1 MKRKSK
7 AFIAAFLSL
16 CLIATTVLVSTGNA
30 FASDANDSNGLVSVS
45 YAQGYEGD
53 TVKVTAS
60 YTNNQGTAGFEFRLY
75 YDTDVLEL
83 VKTTLSEDV
92 FVEDVVVLGDKNADA
107 KITNFISYAVALTKD
122 NTKNGELY
130 TAEFKIKE
138 GAAIGTSV
146 LKITDL
152 APSNL
157 AGEYLS
163 VNSVYG
169 SVRVLCKH
177 ADTEE
182 VVKEAVTC
190 TKDGVTEVICKKCGD
205 LIDTK
210 TVKSTG
216 HKFGEYEVVTE
227 ATCSKDGLKRR
238 TCSVCNEVEEVKIPA
253 TGNHTAVTKV
263 TKKAT
268 CTTAGEKVTKCS
280 VCDKVLSTEEIPATG
295 HKFGEYEVVT
305 EATCSKDGLKR
316 RTCSVCN
323 EVEEVKI
330 PATGKHTAVTE
341 ITKKA
346 TCTTAG
352 EKVTKCSV
360 CDKVLS
366 TEEIPATGH
375 KFGEYEVVTE
385 ATCSKDGLKRRTCS
399 VCNEVEEVKIPA
411 TGKHTAVTEI
421 TKKATCTTAGEKV
434 TKCSVCDKVLSTEEI
449 PATGHK
455 YSDYV
460 IKKDATETEDGIL
473 ERTCTVCG
481 ETEKVTIPKLE
492 SLKTEVKDEKAENP
506 LASQYT
512 KGEDITFTAIGIGMD
527 NVNPQAGDMRYVP
540 AKWSINPSGEWTSAP
555 YTATFAV
562 ANAGDY
568 ELKVVYNREVYKD
581 GKWVADG
588 VTITSKTAITI
599 AEKAETPDNGNNGNT
614 NNDSTTPSGDASTDN
629 NASVSTG
636 DTSIYVMIM
645 AVIMIMV
652 SAAVIVEKSRKAVK

>member
-7 AFIAAFLSL
+7 AIIAAFLSL
-16 CLIATTVLVSTGNA
+16 CLIATTVIVSTGNA
-30 FASDANDSNGLVSVS
+30 FAGDANVGELAVTS
-45 YAQGYEGD
+45 AQGYEGD
-53 TVKVTAS
+53 TVKVTVS
-60 YTNNQGTAGFEFRLY
+60 YNNNQGTAGFEFRMY
-75 YDTDVLEL
+75 YDPDVLEL

-92 FVEDVVVLGDKNADA
+92 FIEDVVILGDKNADE
-107 KITNFISYAVALTKD
+107 KMTNFVSYAVAMAKE
-122 NTKNGELY
+122 NKKSGELY
-130 TAEFKIKE
+130 TVEFKIKD
-138 GAAIGTSV
+138 GAAIGNTE

-152 APSNL
+152 VPSNFDGDL
-157 AGEYLS
+157 IT
-163 VNSVYG
+163 VNSKNSYVK
-169 SVRVLCKH
+169 VLCKH

-182 VVKEAVTC
+182 VIKEAVTC
-190 TKDGVTEVICKKCGD
+190 TKDGVTEVRCKKCGE
-205 LIDTK
+205 LVDTK

-216 HKFGEYEVVTE
+216 HKFGEY
-227 ATCSKDGLKRR
+227 K
-238 TCSVCNEVEEVKIPA
+238 
-253 TGNHTAVTKV
+253 
-263 TKKAT
+263 
-268 CTTAGEKVTKCS
+268 
-280 VCDKVLSTEEIPATG
+280 
-295 HKFGEYEVVT
+295 VVT

-352 EKVTKCSV
+352 
-360 CDKVLS
+360 
-366 TEEIPATGH
+366 
-375 KFGEYEVVTE
+375 
-385 ATCSKDGLKRRTCS
+385 
-399 VCNEVEEVKIPA
+399 
-411 TGKHTAVTEI
+411 
-421 TKKATCTTAGEKV
+421 
-434 TKCSVCDKVLSTEEI
+434 
-449 PATGHK
+449 
-455 YSDYV
+455 
-460 IKKDATETEDGIL
+460 
-473 ERTCTVCG
+473 
-481 ETEKVTIPKLE
+481 EKVTIPKLE

-540 AKWSINPSGEWTSAP
+540 VKWSINPSGEWTSAP

-636 DTSIYVMIM
+636 DTSIYVMVM
-645 AVIMIMV
+645 AVIMMMA
-652 SAAVIVEKSRKAVK
+652 SAAVIVEKSRKAAK

>member
-30 FASDANDSNGLVSVS
+30 FAGDANVGELAVTS
-45 YAQGYEGD
+45 AQGYEGD
-53 TVKVTAS
+53 TVKVTVS
-60 YTNNQGTAGFEFRLY
+60 YNNNQGTAGFEFRMY
-75 YDTDVLEL
+75 YDPDVLEL

-92 FVEDVVVLGDKNADA
+92 FIEDVVILGDKNANE
-107 KITNFISYAVALTKD
+107 KITNFVSYAVAMAKE
-122 NTKNGELY
+122 NKKSGELY
-130 TAEFKIKE
+130 TVEFKIKD
-138 GAAIGTSV
+138 GAAIGNTE

-152 APSNL
+152 VPSNFNGDL
-157 AGEYLS
+157 IT
-163 VNSVYG
+163 VNSKNSYVK
-169 SVRVLCKH
+169 VLCKH

-190 TKDGVTEVICKKCGD
+190 TKDGVTEVRCKKCGE
-205 LIDTK
+205 LVDTK

-253 TGNHTAVTKV
+253 TGKHTAVTEI

-280 VCDKVLSTEEIPATG
+280 VCDKVLSIEEIPATG

-366 TEEIPATGH
+366 
-375 KFGEYEVVTE
+375 K
-385 ATCSKDGLKRRTCS
+385 
-399 VCNEVEEVKIPA
+399 
-411 TGKHTAVTEI
+411 
-421 TKKATCTTAGEKV
+421 
-434 TKCSVCDKVLSTEEI
+434 EEI

-455 YSDYV
+455 YSGYV

-512 KGEDITFTAIGIGMD
+512 KGEDIIFTAIGIGMD

-614 NNDSTTPSGDASTDN
+614 NNDSTTPSGDASIDN

-636 DTSIYVMIM
+636 DTSMYVMIM
-645 AVIMIMV
+645 AVIMMMA
-652 SAAVIVEKSRKAVK
+652 SAAVIVEKSRKAAK

>member
-253 TGNHTAVTKV
+253 TGNHTAVT
-263 TKKAT
+263 
-268 CTTAGEKVTKCS
+268 
-280 VCDKVLSTEEIPATG
+280 
-295 HKFGEYEVVT
+295 EV
-305 EATCSKDGLKR
+305 
-316 RTCSVCN
+316 
-323 EVEEVKI
+323 
-330 PATGKHTAVTE
+330 
-341 ITKKA
+341 TKKA

>member
-7 AFIAAFLSL
+7 AFIAAFLSV

-30 FASDANDSNGLVSVS
+30 FAGDANVGELAVTS
-45 YAQGYEGD
+45 AQGYEGD
-53 TVKVTAS
+53 TVKVTVS
-60 YTNNQGTAGFEFRLY
+60 YNNNQGTAGFEFRMY
-75 YDTDVLEL
+75 YDLDVLEL

-92 FVEDVVVLGDKNADA
+92 FIEDVVILGDKNANE
-107 KITNFISYAVALTKD
+107 KMTNFVSYAVAMAKD
-122 NTKNGELY
+122 NKKSGELY
-130 TAEFKIKE
+130 TVEFKIKD
-138 GAAIGTSV
+138 GAAIGNTE

-152 APSNL
+152 VPSNFNGDL
-157 AGEYLS
+157 IT
-163 VNSVYG
+163 VNSKNSYVK
-169 SVRVLCKH
+169 VLCKH

-190 TKDGVTEVICKKCGD
+190 TKDGVTEVKCKKCGE

-210 TVKSTG
+210 TVKS
-216 HKFGEYEVVTE
+216 
-227 ATCSKDGLKRR
+227 
-238 TCSVCNEVEEVKIPA
+238 
-253 TGNHTAVTKV
+253 
-263 TKKAT
+263 
-268 CTTAGEKVTKCS
+268 
-280 VCDKVLSTEEIPATG
+280 TG

-636 DTSIYVMIM
+636 DTSIYVMIV
-645 AVIMIMV
+645 AVIMMMA

>member
-7 AFIAAFLSL
+7 AFIAAFLSV

-30 FASDANDSNGLVSVS
+30 FASDANVGELAVTS
-45 YAQGYEGD
+45 AQGYEGD
-53 TVKVTAS
+53 TVKVTVS
-60 YTNNQGTAGFEFRLY
+60 YNNNQGTAGFEFRMY
-75 YDTDVLEL
+75 YDPDVLEL

-92 FVEDVVVLGDKNADA
+92 FIEDVVILGDKNANE
-107 KITNFISYAVALTKD
+107 KMTNFVSYAVAMAKD
-122 NTKNGELY
+122 NKKSGELY
-130 TAEFKIKE
+130 TVEFKIKD
-138 GAAIGTSV
+138 GAAIGNTE

-152 APSNL
+152 VPSNFNGDL
-157 AGEYLS
+157 IT
-163 VNSVYG
+163 VNSKNSYVK
-169 SVRVLCKH
+169 VLCKH

-190 TKDGVTEVICKKCGD
+190 TKNGVTEVKCKKCGE

-210 TVKSTG
+210 TVKS
-216 HKFGEYEVVTE
+216 
-227 ATCSKDGLKRR
+227 
-238 TCSVCNEVEEVKIPA
+238 
-253 TGNHTAVTKV
+253 
-263 TKKAT
+263 
-268 CTTAGEKVTKCS
+268 
-280 VCDKVLSTEEIPATG
+280 TG

-375 KFGEYEVVTE
+375 KFGEYKVVTE

-645 AVIMIMV
+645 AVIMMMA
-652 SAAVIVEKSRKAVK
+652 SAAVIVEKSRKAAK

>member
-30 FASDANDSNGLVSVS
+30 FAGDANVGELAVTS
-45 YAQGYEGD
+45 AQGYEGD
-53 TVKVTAS
+53 TVKVTVS
-60 YTNNQGTAGFEFRLY
+60 YNNNQGTAGFEFRMY
-75 YDTDVLEL
+75 YDPDVLEL

-92 FVEDVVVLGDKNADA
+92 FIEDVVILGDKNANE
-107 KITNFISYAVALTKD
+107 KMTNFVSYAVAMAKD
-122 NTKNGELY
+122 NKKSGELY
-130 TAEFKIKE
+130 TVEFKIKDS
-138 GAAIGTSV
+138 AAIGNTE

-152 APSNL
+152 VPSNFNGDL
-157 AGEYLS
+157 IT
-163 VNSVYG
+163 VNSKNSYVK
-169 SVRVLCKH
+169 VLCKH

-190 TKDGVTEVICKKCGD
+190 TKDGVTEVKCKKCGE

-216 HKFGEYEVVTE
+216 HKFGEYKVVTE
-227 ATCSKDGLKRR
+227 ATCSKDGLK
-238 TCSVCNEVEEVKIPA
+238 K
-253 TGNHTAVTKV
+253 
-263 TKKAT
+263 
-268 CTTAGEKVTKCS
+268 
-280 VCDKVLSTEEIPATG
+280 
-295 HKFGEYEVVT
+295 
-305 EATCSKDGLKR
+305 

-352 EKVTKCSV
+352 EKITKCSV

>member
-7 AFIAAFLSL
+7 AIIAAFLSL
-16 CLIATTVLVSTGNA
+16 CLIATTVIVSTGNA
-30 FASDANDSNGLVSVS
+30 FAGDANVGELAVTS
-45 YAQGYEGD
+45 AQGYEGD
-53 TVKVTAS
+53 TVKVTVS
-60 YTNNQGTAGFEFRLY
+60 YNNNQGTAGFEFRMY
-75 YDTDVLEL
+75 YDPDVLEL

-92 FVEDVVVLGDKNADA
+92 FIEDVVILGDKNANE
-107 KITNFISYAVALTKD
+107 KMTNFVSYAVAMAKD
-122 NTKNGELY
+122 NKKSGELY
-130 TAEFKIKE
+130 TVEFKIKD
-138 GAAIGTSV
+138 GAAIGNTE

-152 APSNL
+152 VPSNFDGDL
-157 AGEYLS
+157 IT
-163 VNSVYG
+163 VNSKNSYVK
-169 SVRVLCKH
+169 VLCKH

-190 TKDGVTEVICKKCGD
+190 TKDGVTEVKCKKCGE

-210 TVKSTG
+210 TVKS
-216 HKFGEYEVVTE
+216 
-227 ATCSKDGLKRR
+227 
-238 TCSVCNEVEEVKIPA
+238 
-253 TGNHTAVTKV
+253 
-263 TKKAT
+263 
-268 CTTAGEKVTKCS
+268 
-280 VCDKVLSTEEIPATG
+280 
-295 HKFGEYEVVT
+295 
-305 EATCSKDGLKR
+305 
-316 RTCSVCN
+316 
-323 EVEEVKI
+323 
-330 PATGKHTAVTE
+330 
-341 ITKKA
+341 
-346 TCTTAG
+346 
-352 EKVTKCSV
+352 
-360 CDKVLS
+360 
-366 TEEIPATGH
+366 
-375 KFGEYEVVTE
+375 
-385 ATCSKDGLKRRTCS
+385 
-399 VCNEVEEVKIPA
+399 
-411 TGKHTAVTEI
+411 
-421 TKKATCTTAGEKV
+421 
-434 TKCSVCDKVLSTEEI
+434 
-449 PATGHK
+449 TGHK

-645 AVIMIMV
+645 AVIMMMA
-652 SAAVIVEKSRKAVK
+652 SAAVIWNLSVHCRRWENKKYKKQYKNSKFLNNV

>member
-7 AFIAAFLSL
+7 AFIAAFLSV

-30 FASDANDSNGLVSVS
+30 FASDANVGELAVTS
-45 YAQGYEGD
+45 AQGYEGD
-53 TVKVTAS
+53 TVKVTVS
-60 YTNNQGTAGFEFRLY
+60 YNNNQGTAGFEFRMY
-75 YDTDVLEL
+75 YDPDVLEL

-92 FVEDVVVLGDKNADA
+92 FIEDVVILGDKNANE
-107 KITNFISYAVALTKD
+107 KMTNFVSYAVAMAKD
-122 NTKNGELY
+122 NKKSGELY
-130 TAEFKIKE
+130 TVEFKIKD
-138 GAAIGTSV
+138 GAAIGNTE

-152 APSNL
+152 VPSNFNGDL
-157 AGEYLS
+157 IT
-163 VNSVYG
+163 VNSKNSYVK
-169 SVRVLCKH
+169 VLCKH

-190 TKDGVTEVICKKCGD
+190 TKNGVTEVKCKKCGE

-210 TVKSTG
+210 TVKS
-216 HKFGEYEVVTE
+216 
-227 ATCSKDGLKRR
+227 
-238 TCSVCNEVEEVKIPA
+238 
-253 TGNHTAVTKV
+253 
-263 TKKAT
+263 
-268 CTTAGEKVTKCS
+268 
-280 VCDKVLSTEEIPATG
+280 TG

-375 KFGEYEVVTE
+375 KFGEYKVVTE

-614 NNDSTTPSGDASTDN
+614 ITDSTTPSGDASTDN

-645 AVIMIMV
+645 AVIMMMASV
-652 SAAVIVEKSRKAVK
+652 AVIVEKSRKAAK

>member
-7 AFIAAFLSL
+7 AIIAAFLSL
-16 CLIATTVLVSTGNA
+16 CLIATTVIVSTGNA
-30 FASDANDSNGLVSVS
+30 FAGDANVGELAITS
-45 YAQGYEGD
+45 AQGFEGD
-53 TVKVTAS
+53 TVKVTVS
-60 YTNNQGTAGFEFRLY
+60 YNNNQGTSGFEFRMY
-75 YDTDVLEL
+75 YDPDVLEL

-92 FVEDVVVLGDKNADA
+92 FIEDVVILGDKNANE
-107 KITNFISYAVALTKD
+107 KITNFVSYAVAMAKD
-122 NTKNGELY
+122 NKKSGELY
-130 TAEFKIKE
+130 TVEFKIKD
-138 GAAIGTSV
+138 GAAIGNTE

-152 APSNL
+152 VPSNFDGDL
-157 AGEYLS
+157 IT
-163 VNSVYG
+163 VNSKNSYVK
-169 SVRVLCKH
+169 VLCKH

-190 TKDGVTEVICKKCGD
+190 TKDGVTEVKCKKCGE

-210 TVKSTG
+210 TVKS
-216 HKFGEYEVVTE
+216 
-227 ATCSKDGLKRR
+227 
-238 TCSVCNEVEEVKIPA
+238 
-253 TGNHTAVTKV
+253 
-263 TKKAT
+263 
-268 CTTAGEKVTKCS
+268 
-280 VCDKVLSTEEIPATG
+280 TG

-645 AVIMIMV
+645 AVIMMMA

>member
-16 CLIATTVLVSTGNA
+16 CLIATTVIVSTGNA
-30 FASDANDSNGLVSVS
+30 FAGDANVGELAVTS
-45 YAQGYEGD
+45 AQGYEGD
-53 TVKVTAS
+53 TVKVTVS
-60 YTNNQGTAGFEFRLY
+60 YNNNQGTAGFEFRMY
-75 YDTDVLEL
+75 YDPDVLEL

-92 FVEDVVVLGDKNADA
+92 FIEDVVILGDKNANE
-107 KITNFISYAVALTKD
+107 KMTNFVFYAVAMAKD
-122 NTKNGELY
+122 NKKSGELY
-130 TAEFKIKE
+130 TVEFKIKD
-138 GAAIGTSV
+138 GAAIGNTE

-152 APSNL
+152 VPSNFDGDL
-157 AGEYLS
+157 IT
-163 VNSVYG
+163 VNSKNSYVK
-169 SVRVLCKH
+169 VLCKH

-190 TKDGVTEVICKKCGD
+190 TKDGVTEVKCKKCGE

-210 TVKSTG
+210 TVKS
-216 HKFGEYEVVTE
+216 
-227 ATCSKDGLKRR
+227 
-238 TCSVCNEVEEVKIPA
+238 
-253 TGNHTAVTKV
+253 
-263 TKKAT
+263 
-268 CTTAGEKVTKCS
+268 
-280 VCDKVLSTEEIPATG
+280 TG

-346 TCTTAG
+346 TCTTTG

-375 KFGEYEVVTE
+375 KFGEYKVVTE

-645 AVIMIMV
+645 AVIMMMA

>member
-7 AFIAAFLSL
+7 AIIAAFLSL
-16 CLIATTVLVSTGNA
+16 CLIATTVIVSTGNA
-30 FASDANDSNGLVSVS
+30 FAGDANVGELAVTS
-45 YAQGYEGD
+45 AQGYEGD
-53 TVKVTAS
+53 TVKVTVS
-60 YTNNQGTAGFEFRLY
+60 YNNNQGTAGFEFRMY
-75 YDTDVLEL
+75 YDPDVLEL

-92 FVEDVVVLGDKNADA
+92 FIEDVVILGDKNANE
-107 KITNFISYAVALTKD
+107 KITNFVSYAVAMAKE
-122 NTKNGELY
+122 NKKSGELY
-130 TAEFKIKE
+130 TVEFKIKD
-138 GAAIGTSV
+138 GAAIGNTE

-152 APSNL
+152 VPSNFDGDL
-157 AGEYLS
+157 IT
-163 VNSVYG
+163 VNSKNSYVK
-169 SVRVLCKH
+169 VLCKH

-190 TKDGVTEVICKKCGD
+190 TKDGVTEVKCKKCGD

-210 TVKSTG
+210 TVK
-216 HKFGEYEVVTE
+216 
-227 ATCSKDGLKRR
+227 
-238 TCSVCNEVEEVKIPA
+238 
-253 TGNHTAVTKV
+253 
-263 TKKAT
+263 
-268 CTTAGEKVTKCS
+268 
-280 VCDKVLSTEEIPATG
+280 ATG

-581 GKWVADG
+581 GKWIADG

-599 AEKAETPDNGNNGNT
+599 AEKAETPDNSNNGNT

-645 AVIMIMV
+645 AVIMMMA

>member
-7 AFIAAFLSL
+7 AFIAAFLSV

-30 FASDANDSNGLVSVS
+30 FASDANVGELAVTS
-45 YAQGYEGD
+45 AQGYEGD
-53 TVKVTAS
+53 TVKVTVS
-60 YTNNQGTAGFEFRLY
+60 YNNNQGTAGFEFRMY
-75 YDTDVLEL
+75 YDSDVLEL

-92 FVEDVVVLGDKNADA
+92 FIEDVVILGDKNANE
-107 KITNFISYAVALTKD
+107 KMTNFVSYAVAMAKD
-122 NTKNGELY
+122 NKKSGELY
-130 TAEFKIKE
+130 TVEFKIKD
-138 GAAIGTSV
+138 GTAIGNTE

-152 APSNL
+152 VPSNFNGDL
-157 AGEYLS
+157 IT
-163 VNSVYG
+163 VNSKNSYVK
-169 SVRVLCKH
+169 VLCKH

-190 TKDGVTEVICKKCGD
+190 TKDGVTEVKCKKCGE

-210 TVKSTG
+210 TVKS
-216 HKFGEYEVVTE
+216 
-227 ATCSKDGLKRR
+227 
-238 TCSVCNEVEEVKIPA
+238 
-253 TGNHTAVTKV
+253 
-263 TKKAT
+263 
-268 CTTAGEKVTKCS
+268 
-280 VCDKVLSTEEIPATG
+280 TG

-645 AVIMIMV
+645 AVIMMMV

>member
-16 CLIATTVLVSTGNA
+16 CLIATTVIVSTGNA
-30 FASDANDSNGLVSVS
+30 FAGDANVGELAVTS
-45 YAQGYEGD
+45 AQGYEGD
-53 TVKVTAS
+53 TVKVTVS
-60 YTNNQGTAGFEFRLY
+60 YNNNQGTAGFEFRMY
-75 YDTDVLEL
+75 YDPDVLEL

-92 FVEDVVVLGDKNADA
+92 FIEDVVILGDKNANE
-107 KITNFISYAVALTKD
+107 KMTNFVSYAVAMAKD
-122 NTKNGELY
+122 NKKSGELY
-130 TAEFKIKE
+130 TVEFKIKD
-138 GAAIGTSV
+138 GAAIGNTE

-152 APSNL
+152 VPSNFDGDL
-157 AGEYLS
+157 IT
-163 VNSVYG
+163 VNSKNSYVK
-169 SVRVLCKH
+169 VLCKH

-190 TKDGVTEVICKKCGD
+190 TKDGVTEVKCKKCGE

-210 TVKSTG
+210 TVKS
-216 HKFGEYEVVTE
+216 
-227 ATCSKDGLKRR
+227 
-238 TCSVCNEVEEVKIPA
+238 
-253 TGNHTAVTKV
+253 
-263 TKKAT
+263 
-268 CTTAGEKVTKCS
+268 
-280 VCDKVLSTEEIPATG
+280 TG

-375 KFGEYEVVTE
+375 KFGEYKVVTE

-614 NNDSTTPSGDASTDN
+614 NNDSTTPSGDASIDN

-645 AVIMIMV
+645 AVIMMMA
-652 SAAVIVEKSRKAVK
+652 SAAVIVEKSRKAAK

>member
-16 CLIATTVLVSTGNA
+16 CLIATTVIVSTGNA
-30 FASDANDSNGLVSVS
+30 FAGDANVGELAVTS
-45 YAQGYEGD
+45 AQGYEGD
-53 TVKVTAS
+53 TVKVTVS
-60 YTNNQGTAGFEFRLY
+60 YNNNQGTAGFEFRMY
-75 YDTDVLEL
+75 YDPDVLEL

-92 FVEDVVVLGDKNADA
+92 FIEDVVILGDKNANE
-107 KITNFISYAVALTKD
+107 KMTNFVSYAVAMAKD
-122 NTKNGELY
+122 NKKSGELY
-130 TAEFKIKE
+130 TVEFKIKD
-138 GAAIGTSV
+138 GAAIGNTE

-152 APSNL
+152 VPSNFDGDL
-157 AGEYLS
+157 IT
-163 VNSVYG
+163 VNSKNSYVK
-169 SVRVLCKH
+169 VLCKH

-190 TKDGVTEVICKKCGD
+190 TKDGVTEVKCKKCGE

-210 TVKSTG
+210 TVKS
-216 HKFGEYEVVTE
+216 
-227 ATCSKDGLKRR
+227 
-238 TCSVCNEVEEVKIPA
+238 
-253 TGNHTAVTKV
+253 
-263 TKKAT
+263 
-268 CTTAGEKVTKCS
+268 
-280 VCDKVLSTEEIPATG
+280 TG

-375 KFGEYEVVTE
+375 KFGEYKVVTE

-506 LASQYT
+506 LASKYT
-512 KGEDITFTAIGIGMD
+512 KGEDIIFTAVGIGMD

-645 AVIMIMV
+645 AVIMMMA

>member
-16 CLIATTVLVSTGNA
+16 CLIATTVIVSTGNA
-30 FASDANDSNGLVSVS
+30 FAGDANVGELAVTS
-45 YAQGYEGD
+45 AQGYEGD
-53 TVKVTAS
+53 TVKVTVS
-60 YTNNQGTAGFEFRLY
+60 YNNNQGTAGFEFRMY
-75 YDTDVLEL
+75 YDPDVLEL

-92 FVEDVVVLGDKNADA
+92 FIEDVVILGDKNANE
-107 KITNFISYAVALTKD
+107 KMTNFVSYAVAMAKD
-122 NTKNGELY
+122 NKKSGELY
-130 TAEFKIKE
+130 TVEFKIKD
-138 GAAIGTSV
+138 GAAIGNTE

-152 APSNL
+152 VPSNFDGDL
-157 AGEYLS
+157 IT
-163 VNSVYG
+163 VNSKNSYVK
-169 SVRVLCKH
+169 VLCKH

-190 TKDGVTEVICKKCGD
+190 TKDGVTEVKCKKCGE

-210 TVKSTG
+210 TVKS
-216 HKFGEYEVVTE
+216 
-227 ATCSKDGLKRR
+227 
-238 TCSVCNEVEEVKIPA
+238 
-253 TGNHTAVTKV
+253 
-263 TKKAT
+263 
-268 CTTAGEKVTKCS
+268 
-280 VCDKVLSTEEIPATG
+280 TG

-375 KFGEYEVVTE
+375 KFGEYKVVTE

-645 AVIMIMV
+645 AVIMMMA
-652 SAAVIVEKSRKAVK
+652 SAAVIVEKSRKAAK

>member
-7 AFIAAFLSL
+7 AIIAAFLSL
-16 CLIATTVLVSTGNA
+16 CLIATTVIVSTGNA
-30 FASDANDSNGLVSVS
+30 FAGDANVGELAVTS
-45 YAQGYEGD
+45 AQGYEGD
-53 TVKVTAS
+53 TVKVTVS
-60 YTNNQGTAGFEFRLY
+60 YNNNQGTAGFEFRMY
-75 YDTDVLEL
+75 YDPDVLEL

-92 FVEDVVVLGDKNADA
+92 FIEDVVILGDKNANE
-107 KITNFISYAVALTKD
+107 KITNFVSYAVAMAKD
-122 NTKNGELY
+122 NKKSGELY
-130 TAEFKIKE
+130 TVEFKIKD
-138 GAAIGTSV
+138 GAAIGNTE

-152 APSNL
+152 VPSNFDGDL
-157 AGEYLS
+157 IT
-163 VNSVYG
+163 VNSKNSYVK
-169 SVRVLCKH
+169 VLCKH

-190 TKDGVTEVICKKCGD
+190 TKDGVTEVKCKKCGE

-210 TVKSTG
+210 TVKS
-216 HKFGEYEVVTE
+216 
-227 ATCSKDGLKRR
+227 
-238 TCSVCNEVEEVKIPA
+238 
-253 TGNHTAVTKV
+253 
-263 TKKAT
+263 
-268 CTTAGEKVTKCS
+268 
-280 VCDKVLSTEEIPATG
+280 TG

-540 AKWSINPSGEWTSAP
+540 VKWSINPSGEWTSAP

-599 AEKAETPDNGNNGNT
+599 AEKAETPDNGNNGNI

-645 AVIMIMV
+645 AVIMMMA

>member
-16 CLIATTVLVSTGNA
+16 CLIATTVIVSTGNA
-30 FASDANDSNGLVSVS
+30 FAGDANVGELAVTS
-45 YAQGYEGD
+45 AQGCEGD
-53 TVKVTAS
+53 TVKVTVS
-60 YTNNQGTAGFEFRLY
+60 YNNNQGTAGFEFRMY
-75 YDTDVLEL
+75 YDPDVLEL

-92 FVEDVVVLGDKNADA
+92 FIEDVVILGDKNANE
-107 KITNFISYAVALTKD
+107 KMTNFVSYAVAMAKD
-122 NTKNGELY
+122 NKKSGELY
-130 TAEFKIKE
+130 TVEFKIKD
-138 GAAIGTSV
+138 GAAIGNTE

-152 APSNL
+152 VPSNFDGDL
-157 AGEYLS
+157 IT
-163 VNSVYG
+163 VNSKNSYVK
-169 SVRVLCKH
+169 VLCKH

-190 TKDGVTEVICKKCGD
+190 TKDGVTEVRCKKCGE

-216 HKFGEYEVVTE
+216 HKFGEY
-227 ATCSKDGLKRR
+227 K
-238 TCSVCNEVEEVKIPA
+238 
-253 TGNHTAVTKV
+253 
-263 TKKAT
+263 
-268 CTTAGEKVTKCS
+268 
-280 VCDKVLSTEEIPATG
+280 
-295 HKFGEYEVVT
+295 VVT

-375 KFGEYEVVTE
+375 KFGEYKVVTE

-614 NNDSTTPSGDASTDN
+614 NNDSTTPSGDASIDN

-636 DTSIYVMIM
+636 DTSMYVMIM
-645 AVIMIMV
+645 AVIMMMA

>member
-7 AFIAAFLSL
+7 AIIAAFLSL
-16 CLIATTVLVSTGNA
+16 CLIATTVIVSTGNA
-30 FASDANDSNGLVSVS
+30 FAGDANVGELAVTS
-45 YAQGYEGD
+45 AQGYEGD
-53 TVKVTAS
+53 TVKVTVS
-60 YTNNQGTAGFEFRLY
+60 YNNNQGTAGFEFRMY
-75 YDTDVLEL
+75 YDPDVLEL

-92 FVEDVVVLGDKNADA
+92 FIEDVVILGDKNADE
-107 KITNFISYAVALTKD
+107 KMTNFVSYAVAMAKE
-122 NTKNGELY
+122 NKKSGELY
-130 TAEFKIKE
+130 TVEFKIKD
-138 GAAIGTSV
+138 GAAIGNTE

-152 APSNL
+152 VPSNFDGDL
-157 AGEYLS
+157 IT
-163 VNSVYG
+163 VNSKNSYVK
-169 SVRVLCKH
+169 VLCKH

-182 VVKEAVTC
+182 VIKEAVTC
-190 TKDGVTEVICKKCGD
+190 TKDGVTEVKCKKCGE

-210 TVKSTG
+210 TVKS
-216 HKFGEYEVVTE
+216 
-227 ATCSKDGLKRR
+227 
-238 TCSVCNEVEEVKIPA
+238 
-253 TGNHTAVTKV
+253 
-263 TKKAT
+263 
-268 CTTAGEKVTKCS
+268 
-280 VCDKVLSTEEIPATG
+280 
-295 HKFGEYEVVT
+295 
-305 EATCSKDGLKR
+305 
-316 RTCSVCN
+316 
-323 EVEEVKI
+323 
-330 PATGKHTAVTE
+330 
-341 ITKKA
+341 
-346 TCTTAG
+346 
-352 EKVTKCSV
+352 
-360 CDKVLS
+360 
-366 TEEIPATGH
+366 
-375 KFGEYEVVTE
+375 
-385 ATCSKDGLKRRTCS
+385 
-399 VCNEVEEVKIPA
+399 
-411 TGKHTAVTEI
+411 
-421 TKKATCTTAGEKV
+421 
-434 TKCSVCDKVLSTEEI
+434 
-449 PATGHK
+449 TGHK

-540 AKWSINPSGEWTSAP
+540 VKWSINPSGEWTSAP

-581 GKWVADG
+581 GKWIADG

-645 AVIMIMV
+645 AVIMMMA
-652 SAAVIVEKSRKAVK
+652 SAAVIVEKSRKAAK

>member
-7 AFIAAFLSL
+7 AIIAAFLSL
-16 CLIATTVLVSTGNA
+16 CLIATTVIVSTGNA
-30 FASDANDSNGLVSVS
+30 FAGDANVGELAVTS
-45 YAQGYEGD
+45 AQGYEGD
-53 TVKVTAS
+53 TVKVTVS
-60 YTNNQGTAGFEFRLY
+60 YNNNQGTAGFEFRMY
-75 YDTDVLEL
+75 YDPDVLEL

-92 FVEDVVVLGDKNADA
+92 FIEDVVILGDKNADE
-107 KITNFISYAVALTKD
+107 KMTNFVSYAVAMAKE
-122 NTKNGELY
+122 NKKSGELY
-130 TAEFKIKE
+130 TVEFKIKD
-138 GAAIGTSV
+138 GAAIGNTE

-152 APSNL
+152 VPSNFDGDL
-157 AGEYLS
+157 IT
-163 VNSVYG
+163 VNSKNSYVK
-169 SVRVLCKH
+169 VLCKH

-182 VVKEAVTC
+182 VIKEAVTC
-190 TKDGVTEVICKKCGD
+190 TKDGVTEVRCKKCGE
-205 LIDTK
+205 LVDTK
-210 TVKSTG
+210 TVKS
-216 HKFGEYEVVTE
+216 
-227 ATCSKDGLKRR
+227 
-238 TCSVCNEVEEVKIPA
+238 
-253 TGNHTAVTKV
+253 
-263 TKKAT
+263 
-268 CTTAGEKVTKCS
+268 
-280 VCDKVLSTEEIPATG
+280 TG

-375 KFGEYEVVTE
+375 KFGEYKVVTE

-540 AKWSINPSGEWTSAP
+540 VKWSINPSGEWTSAP

-581 GKWVADG
+581 GKWIADG

-645 AVIMIMV
+645 AVIMMMA
-652 SAAVIVEKSRKAVK
+652 SAAVIVEKSRKAAR

>member
-253 TGNHTAVTKV
+253 TGNHTAVT
-263 TKKAT
+263 
-268 CTTAGEKVTKCS
+268 
-280 VCDKVLSTEEIPATG
+280 
-295 HKFGEYEVVT
+295 EV
-305 EATCSKDGLKR
+305 
-316 RTCSVCN
+316 
-323 EVEEVKI
+323 
-330 PATGKHTAVTE
+330 
-341 ITKKA
+341 TKKA

-614 NNDSTTPSGDASTDN
+614 NNDSTTPSGDASIDN

-645 AVIMIMV
+645 AVIMMMA

>member
-7 AFIAAFLSL
+7 AIIAAFLSL
-16 CLIATTVLVSTGNA
+16 CLIATTVIVSTGNA
-30 FASDANDSNGLVSVS
+30 FAGDANVGELAVTS
-45 YAQGYEGD
+45 AQGYEGD
-53 TVKVTAS
+53 TVKVTVS
-60 YTNNQGTAGFEFRLY
+60 YNNNQGTAGFEFRMY
-75 YDTDVLEL
+75 YDPDVLEL

-92 FVEDVVVLGDKNADA
+92 FIEDVVILGDKNANE
-107 KITNFISYAVALTKD
+107 KITNFVSYAVAMAKD
-122 NTKNGELY
+122 NKKSGELY
-130 TAEFKIKE
+130 TVEFKIKD
-138 GAAIGTSV
+138 GAAIGNTE

-152 APSNL
+152 VPSNFDGDL
-157 AGEYLS
+157 IT
-163 VNSVYG
+163 VNSKNSYVK
-169 SVRVLCKH
+169 VLCKH

-190 TKDGVTEVICKKCGD
+190 TKDGVTEVKCKKCGD

-210 TVKSTG
+210 TVK
-216 HKFGEYEVVTE
+216 
-227 ATCSKDGLKRR
+227 
-238 TCSVCNEVEEVKIPA
+238 
-253 TGNHTAVTKV
+253 
-263 TKKAT
+263 
-268 CTTAGEKVTKCS
+268 
-280 VCDKVLSTEEIPATG
+280 ATG

-385 ATCSKDGLKRRTCS
+385 ATCSKDGLKKRTCS

-636 DTSIYVMIM
+636 DTSMYVMIM
-645 AVIMIMV
+645 AVIMMMA
-652 SAAVIVEKSRKAVK
+652 SAAVIVEKSRKAAK

>member
-16 CLIATTVLVSTGNA
+16 CLIATTVIVSTGNA
-30 FASDANDSNGLVSVS
+30 FAGDANVGELAVTS
-45 YAQGYEGD
+45 AQGYEGD
-53 TVKVTAS
+53 TVKVTVS
-60 YTNNQGTAGFEFRLY
+60 YNNNQGTAGFEFRMY
-75 YDTDVLEL
+75 YDPDVLEL

-92 FVEDVVVLGDKNADA
+92 FIEDVVILGDKNANE
-107 KITNFISYAVALTKD
+107 KMTNFVSYAVAMAKD
-122 NTKNGELY
+122 NKKSGELY
-130 TAEFKIKE
+130 TVEFKIKD
-138 GAAIGTSV
+138 GAAIGNTE

-152 APSNL
+152 VPSNFDGDL
-157 AGEYLS
+157 IT
-163 VNSVYG
+163 VNSKNSYVK
-169 SVRVLCKH
+169 VLCKH

-190 TKDGVTEVICKKCGD
+190 TKDGVTEVKCKKCGE

-253 TGNHTAVTKV
+253 TGKHTAVTAI

-280 VCDKVLSTEEIPATG
+280 VCDKVLSKEEIPATG

-366 TEEIPATGH
+366 
-375 KFGEYEVVTE
+375 K
-385 ATCSKDGLKRRTCS
+385 
-399 VCNEVEEVKIPA
+399 
-411 TGKHTAVTEI
+411 
-421 TKKATCTTAGEKV
+421 
-434 TKCSVCDKVLSTEEI
+434 EEI

-599 AEKAETPDNGNNGNT
+599 AEKAETPDNVNNGNT

-645 AVIMIMV
+645 AVIMMMA

>member
-7 AFIAAFLSL
+7 AFIAAFLSV

-30 FASDANDSNGLVSVS
+30 FASDANVGELAVTS
-45 YAQGYEGD
+45 AQGYEGD
-53 TVKVTAS
+53 TVKVTVS
-60 YTNNQGTAGFEFRLY
+60 YNNNQGTAGFEFRMY
-75 YDTDVLEL
+75 YDSDVLEL

-92 FVEDVVVLGDKNADA
+92 FIEDVVILGDKNANE
-107 KITNFISYAVALTKD
+107 KMTNFVSYAVAMAKD
-122 NTKNGELY
+122 NKKSGELY
-130 TAEFKIKE
+130 TVEFKIKD
-138 GAAIGTSV
+138 GAAIGNTE

-152 APSNL
+152 VPSNFNGDL
-157 AGEYLS
+157 IT
-163 VNSVYG
+163 VNSKNSYVK
-169 SVRVLCKH
+169 VLCKH

-190 TKDGVTEVICKKCGD
+190 TKDGVTEVKCKKCGE

-210 TVKSTG
+210 TVKS
-216 HKFGEYEVVTE
+216 
-227 ATCSKDGLKRR
+227 
-238 TCSVCNEVEEVKIPA
+238 
-253 TGNHTAVTKV
+253 
-263 TKKAT
+263 
-268 CTTAGEKVTKCS
+268 
-280 VCDKVLSTEEIPATG
+280 TG

-512 KGEDITFTAIGIGMD
+512 KGEDIIFTAIGIGMD

-614 NNDSTTPSGDASTDN
+614 NNDSTTPSGDASIDN

-636 DTSIYVMIM
+636 DTSMYVMIM
-645 AVIMIMV
+645 AVIMMMA
-652 SAAVIVEKSRKAVK
+652 SAAVIVEKSRKAAK

>member
-7 AFIAAFLSL
+7 AFIAAFLSV

-30 FASDANDSNGLVSVS
+30 FASDANVGELAVTS
-45 YAQGYEGD
+45 AQGYEGD
-53 TVKVTAS
+53 TVKVTVS
-60 YTNNQGTAGFEFRLY
+60 YNNNQGTAGFEFRMY
-75 YDTDVLEL
+75 YDPDVLEL

-92 FVEDVVVLGDKNADA
+92 FIEDVVILGDKNANE
-107 KITNFISYAVALTKD
+107 KMTNFVSYAVAMAKD
-122 NTKNGELY
+122 NKKSGELY
-130 TAEFKIKE
+130 TVEFKIKD
-138 GAAIGTSV
+138 GAAIGNTE

-152 APSNL
+152 VPSNFNGDL
-157 AGEYLS
+157 IT
-163 VNSVYG
+163 VNSKNSYVK
-169 SVRVLCKH
+169 VLCKH

-190 TKDGVTEVICKKCGD
+190 TKDGVTEVKCKKCGE

-216 HKFGEYEVVTE
+216 HKFGEY
-227 ATCSKDGLKRR
+227 K
-238 TCSVCNEVEEVKIPA
+238 
-253 TGNHTAVTKV
+253 
-263 TKKAT
+263 
-268 CTTAGEKVTKCS
+268 
-280 VCDKVLSTEEIPATG
+280 
-295 HKFGEYEVVT
+295 VVT

-375 KFGEYEVVTE
+375 KFGEYKVVTE

-421 TKKATCTTAGEKV
+421 TKKATCTTAGEKI

-540 AKWSINPSGEWTSAP
+540 VKWSINPSGEWTSAP

-645 AVIMIMV
+645 AVIMMMA
-652 SAAVIVEKSRKAVK
+652 SAAVIIEKSRKAAK

>member
-7 AFIAAFLSL
+7 AIIAAFLSL
-16 CLIATTVLVSTGNA
+16 CLIATTVIVSTGNA
-30 FASDANDSNGLVSVS
+30 FAGDANVGELAVTS
-45 YAQGYEGD
+45 AQGYEGD
-53 TVKVTAS
+53 TVKVTVS
-60 YTNNQGTAGFEFRLY
+60 YNNNQGTAGFEFRMY
-75 YDTDVLEL
+75 YDPDVLEL

-92 FVEDVVVLGDKNADA
+92 FIEDVVILGDKNANE
-107 KITNFISYAVALTKD
+107 KMTNFVSYAVAMAKD
-122 NTKNGELY
+122 NKKSGELY
-130 TAEFKIKE
+130 TVEFKIKD
-138 GAAIGTSV
+138 GAAIGNTE

-152 APSNL
+152 VPSNFNGDL
-157 AGEYLS
+157 IT
-163 VNSVYG
+163 VNSKNSYVK
-169 SVRVLCKH
+169 VLCKH

-190 TKDGVTEVICKKCGD
+190 TKNGVTEVKCKKCGE

-210 TVKSTG
+210 TVKS
-216 HKFGEYEVVTE
+216 
-227 ATCSKDGLKRR
+227 
-238 TCSVCNEVEEVKIPA
+238 
-253 TGNHTAVTKV
+253 
-263 TKKAT
+263 
-268 CTTAGEKVTKCS
+268 
-280 VCDKVLSTEEIPATG
+280 TG

-588 VTITSKTAITI
+588 VTITSKTSITI

-645 AVIMIMV
+645 AVIMMMA
-652 SAAVIVEKSRKAVK
+652 SAAVIVEKSRKAAK

>member
-253 TGNHTAVTKV
+253 TGNHTAVTEV

-323 EVEEVKI
+323 KVEEVKI

>member
-7 AFIAAFLSL
+7 AIIAAFLSL
-16 CLIATTVLVSTGNA
+16 CLIATTVIVSTGNA
-30 FASDANDSNGLVSVS
+30 FAGDANVGELAVTS
-45 YAQGYEGD
+45 AQGYEGD
-53 TVKVTAS
+53 TVKVTVS
-60 YTNNQGTAGFEFRLY
+60 YNNNQGTAGFEFRMY
-75 YDTDVLEL
+75 YDPDVLEL

-92 FVEDVVVLGDKNADA
+92 FIEDVVILGDKNADE
-107 KITNFISYAVALTKD
+107 KMTNFVSYAVAMAKE
-122 NTKNGELY
+122 NKKSGELY
-130 TAEFKIKE
+130 TVEFKIKD
-138 GAAIGTSV
+138 GAAIGNTE

-152 APSNL
+152 VPSNFDGDL
-157 AGEYLS
+157 IT
-163 VNSVYG
+163 VNSKNSYVK
-169 SVRVLCKH
+169 VLCKH

-182 VVKEAVTC
+182 VIKEAVTC
-190 TKDGVTEVICKKCGD
+190 TKDGVTEVRCKKCGE
-205 LIDTK
+205 LVDTK

-216 HKFGEYEVVTE
+216 HKFGEY
-227 ATCSKDGLKRR
+227 K
-238 TCSVCNEVEEVKIPA
+238 
-253 TGNHTAVTKV
+253 
-263 TKKAT
+263 
-268 CTTAGEKVTKCS
+268 
-280 VCDKVLSTEEIPATG
+280 
-295 HKFGEYEVVT
+295 VVT

-375 KFGEYEVVTE
+375 KFGEYKVVTE

-581 GKWVADG
+581 GKWIADG

-599 AEKAETPDNGNNGNT
+599 AEKAETPDNSNNGNT

-645 AVIMIMV
+645 AVIMMMA

>member
-30 FASDANDSNGLVSVS
+30 FASDANVGELAVTS
-45 YAQGYEGD
+45 AQGYEGD
-53 TVKVTAS
+53 TVKVTVS
-60 YTNNQGTAGFEFRLY
+60 YNNNQGTAGFEFRMY
-75 YDTDVLEL
+75 YDPDVLEL

-92 FVEDVVVLGDKNADA
+92 FIEDVVILGDKNANE
-107 KITNFISYAVALTKD
+107 KMTNFVSYAVAMAKE
-122 NTKNGELY
+122 NKKSGELY
-130 TAEFKIKE
+130 TVEFKIKD
-138 GAAIGTSV
+138 GAAIGNSE

-152 APSNL
+152 VPSNFNGDL
-157 AGEYLS
+157 IT
-163 VNSVYG
+163 VNSKNSYVK
-169 SVRVLCKH
+169 VLCKH

-190 TKDGVTEVICKKCGD
+190 TKDGVTEVRCKKCGE
-205 LIDTK
+205 LVDTK
-210 TVKSTG
+210 TVKS
-216 HKFGEYEVVTE
+216 
-227 ATCSKDGLKRR
+227 
-238 TCSVCNEVEEVKIPA
+238 
-253 TGNHTAVTKV
+253 
-263 TKKAT
+263 
-268 CTTAGEKVTKCS
+268 
-280 VCDKVLSTEEIPATG
+280 TG

>member
-16 CLIATTVLVSTGNA
+16 CLIATTVIVSTGNA
-30 FASDANDSNGLVSVS
+30 FAGDANVGELAVTS
-45 YAQGYEGD
+45 AQGYEGD
-53 TVKVTAS
+53 TVKVTVS
-60 YTNNQGTAGFEFRLY
+60 YNNNQGTAGFEFRMY
-75 YDTDVLEL
+75 YDPDVLEL

-92 FVEDVVVLGDKNADA
+92 FIEDVVILGDKNANE
-107 KITNFISYAVALTKD
+107 KMTNFVSYAVAMAKD
-122 NTKNGELY
+122 NKKSGELY
-130 TAEFKIKE
+130 TVEFKIKD
-138 GAAIGTSV
+138 GAAIGNTE

-152 APSNL
+152 VPSNFDGDL
-157 AGEYLS
+157 IT
-163 VNSVYG
+163 VNSKNSYVK
-169 SVRVLCKH
+169 VLCKH

-190 TKDGVTEVICKKCGD
+190 TKDGVTEVKCKKCGE

-210 TVKSTG
+210 TVKS
-216 HKFGEYEVVTE
+216 
-227 ATCSKDGLKRR
+227 
-238 TCSVCNEVEEVKIPA
+238 
-253 TGNHTAVTKV
+253 
-263 TKKAT
+263 
-268 CTTAGEKVTKCS
+268 
-280 VCDKVLSTEEIPATG
+280 TG

-375 KFGEYEVVTE
+375 KFGEYKVVTE

-599 AEKAETPDNGNNGNT
+599 AEKAETPDNVNNGNT

-645 AVIMIMV
+645 AVIMMMA

>member
-7 AFIAAFLSL
+7 AIIAAFLSL
-16 CLIATTVLVSTGNA
+16 CLIATTVIVSTGNA
-30 FASDANDSNGLVSVS
+30 FAGDANVGELAVTS
-45 YAQGYEGD
+45 AQGYEGD
-53 TVKVTAS
+53 TVKVTVS
-60 YTNNQGTAGFEFRLY
+60 YNNNQGTAGFEFRMY
-75 YDTDVLEL
+75 YDPDVLEL

-92 FVEDVVVLGDKNADA
+92 FIEDVVILGDKNANE
-107 KITNFISYAVALTKD
+107 KMTNFVSYAVAMAKD
-122 NTKNGELY
+122 NKKSGELY
-130 TAEFKIKE
+130 TVEFKIKD
-138 GAAIGTSV
+138 GAAIGNTE

-152 APSNL
+152 VPSNFDGDL
-157 AGEYLS
+157 IT
-163 VNSVYG
+163 VNSKNSYVK
-169 SVRVLCKH
+169 VLCKH

-190 TKDGVTEVICKKCGD
+190 TKDGVTEVKCKKCGE

-210 TVKSTG
+210 TVKS
-216 HKFGEYEVVTE
+216 
-227 ATCSKDGLKRR
+227 
-238 TCSVCNEVEEVKIPA
+238 
-253 TGNHTAVTKV
+253 
-263 TKKAT
+263 
-268 CTTAGEKVTKCS
+268 
-280 VCDKVLSTEEIPATG
+280 TG

-346 TCTTAG
+346 TCTIAG

-375 KFGEYEVVTE
+375 KFGEYKVVTE

-645 AVIMIMV
+645 AVIMMMA
-652 SAAVIVEKSRKAVK
+652 SAAVIVEKSRKAAK

>member
-7 AFIAAFLSL
+7 AFIAAFLSV

-30 FASDANDSNGLVSVS
+30 FASDANVGELAVTS
-45 YAQGYEGD
+45 AQGYEGD
-53 TVKVTAS
+53 TVKVTVS
-60 YTNNQGTAGFEFRLY
+60 YNNNQGTAGFEFRMY
-75 YDTDVLEL
+75 YDPDVLEL

-92 FVEDVVVLGDKNADA
+92 FIEDVVILGDKNANE
-107 KITNFISYAVALTKD
+107 KMTNFVSYAVAMAKD
-122 NTKNGELY
+122 NKKSGELY
-130 TAEFKIKE
+130 TVEFKIKD
-138 GAAIGTSV
+138 GAAIGNTE

-152 APSNL
+152 VPSNFNGDL
-157 AGEYLS
+157 IT
-163 VNSVYG
+163 VNSKNSYVK
-169 SVRVLCKH
+169 VLCKH

-190 TKDGVTEVICKKCGD
+190 TKDGVTEVKCKKCGE

-216 HKFGEYEVVTE
+216 HKFGEY
-227 ATCSKDGLKRR
+227 K
-238 TCSVCNEVEEVKIPA
+238 
-253 TGNHTAVTKV
+253 
-263 TKKAT
+263 
-268 CTTAGEKVTKCS
+268 
-280 VCDKVLSTEEIPATG
+280 
-295 HKFGEYEVVT
+295 VVT

-352 EKVTKCSV
+352 EKVTKCGV

-375 KFGEYEVVTE
+375 KFGEYKVVTE

-421 TKKATCTTAGEKV
+421 TKKATCTTVGEKV

-614 NNDSTTPSGDASTDN
+614 NNDSTTPSGDASIDN

-636 DTSIYVMIM
+636 DTSMYVMIM
-645 AVIMIMV
+645 AVIMMMA
-652 SAAVIVEKSRKAVK
+652 SAAVIVEKSRKAAK

>member
-190 TKDGVTEVICKKCGD
+190 T
-205 LIDTK
+205 
-210 TVKSTG
+210 
-216 HKFGEYEVVTE
+216 
-227 ATCSKDGLKRR
+227 
-238 TCSVCNEVEEVKIPA
+238 
-253 TGNHTAVTKV
+253 
-263 TKKAT
+263 
-268 CTTAGEKVTKCS
+268 
-280 VCDKVLSTEEIPATG
+280 
-295 HKFGEYEVVT
+295 
-305 EATCSKDGLKR
+305 KDGLKR

-555 YTATFAV
+555 YTAKFAV

-614 NNDSTTPSGDASTDN
+614 NNDSTTPSGDASIDN

-636 DTSIYVMIM
+636 DTSMYVMIM
-645 AVIMIMV
+645 AVIMMMA

>member
-30 FASDANDSNGLVSVS
+30 FAGDANVGELAVTS
-45 YAQGYEGD
+45 AQGYEGD
-53 TVKVTAS
+53 TVKVTVS
-60 YTNNQGTAGFEFRLY
+60 YNNNQGTAGFEFRMY
-75 YDTDVLEL
+75 YDPDVLEL

-92 FVEDVVVLGDKNADA
+92 FIEDVVILGDKNANE
-107 KITNFISYAVALTKD
+107 KMTNFVSYAVAMAKD
-122 NTKNGELY
+122 NKKSGELY
-130 TAEFKIKE
+130 TVEFKIKD
-138 GAAIGTSV
+138 GAAIGNTE

-152 APSNL
+152 VPSNFNGDL
-157 AGEYLS
+157 IT
-163 VNSVYG
+163 VNSKNSYVK
-169 SVRVLCKH
+169 VLCKH

-190 TKDGVTEVICKKCGD
+190 TKDGVTEVKCKKCGE

-216 HKFGEYEVVTE
+216 HKFGEY
-227 ATCSKDGLKRR
+227 K
-238 TCSVCNEVEEVKIPA
+238 
-253 TGNHTAVTKV
+253 
-263 TKKAT
+263 
-268 CTTAGEKVTKCS
+268 
-280 VCDKVLSTEEIPATG
+280 
-295 HKFGEYEVVT
+295 VVT

-375 KFGEYEVVTE
+375 KFGEYEVFTE

-421 TKKATCTTAGEKV
+421 TKKATCTTAGEKI

-506 LASQYT
+506 LASKYT
-512 KGEDITFTAIGIGMD
+512 KGEDIIFTAVGIGMD

-540 AKWSINPSGEWTSAP
+540 VKWSINPSGEWTSAP

-599 AEKAETPDNGNNGNT
+599 AEKAETLDNGNNGNT

-645 AVIMIMV
+645 AVIMMMA
-652 SAAVIVEKSRKAVK
+652 SAAVIVEKSRKAAK

>member
-7 AFIAAFLSL
+7 AIIAAFLSL
-16 CLIATTVLVSTGNA
+16 CLIATTVIVSTGNA
-30 FASDANDSNGLVSVS
+30 FAGDANVGELAITS
-45 YAQGYEGD
+45 AQGFEGD
-53 TVKVTAS
+53 TVKVTVS
-60 YTNNQGTAGFEFRLY
+60 YNNNQGTSGFEFRMY
-75 YDTDVLEL
+75 YDPDVLEL

-92 FVEDVVVLGDKNADA
+92 FIEDVVILGDKNANE
-107 KITNFISYAVALTKD
+107 KITNFVSYAVAMAKD
-122 NTKNGELY
+122 NKKSGELY
-130 TAEFKIKE
+130 TVEFKIKD
-138 GAAIGTSV
+138 GAAIGNTE

-152 APSNL
+152 VPSNFDGDL
-157 AGEYLS
+157 IT
-163 VNSVYG
+163 VNSKNSYVK
-169 SVRVLCKH
+169 VLCKH

-190 TKDGVTEVICKKCGD
+190 TKDGVTEVKCKKCGE

-210 TVKSTG
+210 TVKS
-216 HKFGEYEVVTE
+216 
-227 ATCSKDGLKRR
+227 
-238 TCSVCNEVEEVKIPA
+238 
-253 TGNHTAVTKV
+253 
-263 TKKAT
+263 
-268 CTTAGEKVTKCS
+268 
-280 VCDKVLSTEEIPATG
+280 TG

-375 KFGEYEVVTE
+375 KFGEYKVVTE

-645 AVIMIMV
+645 AVIMMMA

>member
-7 AFIAAFLSL
+7 AIIAAFLSL
-16 CLIATTVLVSTGNA
+16 CLIATTVIVSTGNA
-30 FASDANDSNGLVSVS
+30 FAGDANVGELAVTS
-45 YAQGYEGD
+45 AQGYEGD
-53 TVKVTAS
+53 TVKVTVS
-60 YTNNQGTAGFEFRLY
+60 YNNNQGTAGFEFRMY
-75 YDTDVLEL
+75 YDPDVLEL

-92 FVEDVVVLGDKNADA
+92 FIEDVVILGDKNADE
-107 KITNFISYAVALTKD
+107 KMTNFVSYAVAMAKE
-122 NTKNGELY
+122 NKKSGELY
-130 TAEFKIKE
+130 TVEFKIKD
-138 GAAIGTSV
+138 GAAIGNTE

-152 APSNL
+152 VPSNFDGDL
-157 AGEYLS
+157 IT
-163 VNSVYG
+163 VNSKNSYVK
-169 SVRVLCKH
+169 VLCKH

-182 VVKEAVTC
+182 VIKEAVTC
-190 TKDGVTEVICKKCGD
+190 TKDGVTEVRCKKCGE
-205 LIDTK
+205 LVDTK
-210 TVKSTG
+210 TVKS
-216 HKFGEYEVVTE
+216 
-227 ATCSKDGLKRR
+227 
-238 TCSVCNEVEEVKIPA
+238 
-253 TGNHTAVTKV
+253 
-263 TKKAT
+263 
-268 CTTAGEKVTKCS
+268 
-280 VCDKVLSTEEIPATG
+280 TG

-352 EKVTKCSV
+352 EKVTKCNV

-375 KFGEYEVVTE
+375 KFGEYKVVTE

-540 AKWSINPSGEWTSAP
+540 VKWSINPSGEWTSAP

-581 GKWVADG
+581 GKWIADG

-645 AVIMIMV
+645 AVIMMMA
-652 SAAVIVEKSRKAVK
+652 SAAVIVEKSRKAAR

>member
-7 AFIAAFLSL
+7 AFIAAFLSV

-30 FASDANDSNGLVSVS
+30 FASDANVGELAVTS
-45 YAQGYEGD
+45 AQGYEGD
-53 TVKVTAS
+53 TVKVTVS
-60 YTNNQGTAGFEFRLY
+60 YNNNQGTSGFEFRMY
-75 YDTDVLEL
+75 YDPDVLEL

-92 FVEDVVVLGDKNADA
+92 FIEDVVILGDKNANE
-107 KITNFISYAVALTKD
+107 KMTNFVSYAVAMAKD
-122 NTKNGELY
+122 NKKSGELY
-130 TAEFKIKE
+130 TVEFKIKD
-138 GAAIGTSV
+138 GAAIGNTE

-152 APSNL
+152 VPSNFNGDL
-157 AGEYLS
+157 IT
-163 VNSVYG
+163 VNSKNSYVK
-169 SVRVLCKH
+169 VLCKH

-190 TKDGVTEVICKKCGD
+190 TKNGVTEVKCKKCGE

-210 TVKSTG
+210 TVKS
-216 HKFGEYEVVTE
+216 
-227 ATCSKDGLKRR
+227 
-238 TCSVCNEVEEVKIPA
+238 
-253 TGNHTAVTKV
+253 
-263 TKKAT
+263 
-268 CTTAGEKVTKCS
+268 
-280 VCDKVLSTEEIPATG
+280 TG

-375 KFGEYEVVTE
+375 KFGEYKVVTE

-645 AVIMIMV
+645 AVIMMMASV
-652 SAAVIVEKSRKAVK
+652 AVIVEKSRKAAK

>member
-7 AFIAAFLSL
+7 AIIAAFLSL
-16 CLIATTVLVSTGNA
+16 CLIATTVIVSTGNA
-30 FASDANDSNGLVSVS
+30 FAGDANVGELAVTS
-45 YAQGYEGD
+45 AQGYEGD
-53 TVKVTAS
+53 TVKVTVS
-60 YTNNQGTAGFEFRLY
+60 YNNNQGTAGFEFRMY
-75 YDTDVLEL
+75 YDPDVLEL
-83 VKTTLSEDV
+83 VKTTLSEEV
-92 FVEDVVVLGDKNADA
+92 FIEDVVILGDKNANE
-107 KITNFISYAVALTKD
+107 KMTNFVSYAVAMAKD
-122 NTKNGELY
+122 NKKSGELY
-130 TAEFKIKE
+130 TVEFKIKD
-138 GAAIGTSV
+138 GAAIGNTE

-152 APSNL
+152 VPSNFNGDL
-157 AGEYLS
+157 IT
-163 VNSVYG
+163 VNSKNSYVK
-169 SVRVLCKH
+169 VLCKH

-190 TKDGVTEVICKKCGD
+190 TKDGVTEVRCKKCGE

-210 TVKSTG
+210 TVKS
-216 HKFGEYEVVTE
+216 
-227 ATCSKDGLKRR
+227 
-238 TCSVCNEVEEVKIPA
+238 
-253 TGNHTAVTKV
+253 
-263 TKKAT
+263 
-268 CTTAGEKVTKCS
+268 
-280 VCDKVLSTEEIPATG
+280 TG

-645 AVIMIMV
+645 AVIMMMA

>member
-7 AFIAAFLSL
+7 AIIAAFLSL
-16 CLIATTVLVSTGNA
+16 CLIATTVIVSTGNA
-30 FASDANDSNGLVSVS
+30 FAGDANVGELAVTS
-45 YAQGYEGD
+45 AQGYEGD
-53 TVKVTAS
+53 TVKVTVS
-60 YTNNQGTAGFEFRLY
+60 YNNNQGTAGFEFRMY
-75 YDTDVLEL
+75 YDPDVLEL

-92 FVEDVVVLGDKNADA
+92 FIEDVVILGDKNANE
-107 KITNFISYAVALTKD
+107 KMTNFVSYAVAMAKD
-122 NTKNGELY
+122 NKKSGELY
-130 TAEFKIKE
+130 TVEFKIKD
-138 GAAIGTSV
+138 GAAIGNTE

-152 APSNL
+152 VPSNFDGDL
-157 AGEYLS
+157 IT
-163 VNSVYG
+163 VNSKNSYVK
-169 SVRVLCKH
+169 VLCKH

-190 TKDGVTEVICKKCGD
+190 TKDGVTEVKCKKCGE

-210 TVKSTG
+210 TVKS
-216 HKFGEYEVVTE
+216 
-227 ATCSKDGLKRR
+227 
-238 TCSVCNEVEEVKIPA
+238 
-253 TGNHTAVTKV
+253 
-263 TKKAT
+263 
-268 CTTAGEKVTKCS
+268 
-280 VCDKVLSTEEIPATG
+280 
-295 HKFGEYEVVT
+295 
-305 EATCSKDGLKR
+305 
-316 RTCSVCN
+316 
-323 EVEEVKI
+323 
-330 PATGKHTAVTE
+330 
-341 ITKKA
+341 
-346 TCTTAG
+346 
-352 EKVTKCSV
+352 
-360 CDKVLS
+360 
-366 TEEIPATGH
+366 
-375 KFGEYEVVTE
+375 
-385 ATCSKDGLKRRTCS
+385 
-399 VCNEVEEVKIPA
+399 
-411 TGKHTAVTEI
+411 
-421 TKKATCTTAGEKV
+421 
-434 TKCSVCDKVLSTEEI
+434 
-449 PATGHK
+449 TGHK

-645 AVIMIMV
+645 AVIMMMA

>member
-7 AFIAAFLSL
+7 AFIAAFLSV

-30 FASDANDSNGLVSVS
+30 FAGDANVGELAVTS
-45 YAQGYEGD
+45 AQGYEGD
-53 TVKVTAS
+53 TVKVTVS
-60 YTNNQGTAGFEFRLY
+60 YNNNQGTAGFEFRMY
-75 YDTDVLEL
+75 YDPDVLEL

-92 FVEDVVVLGDKNADA
+92 FIEDVVILGDKNANE
-107 KITNFISYAVALTKD
+107 KMTNFVSYAVAMAKD
-122 NTKNGELY
+122 NKKSGELY
-130 TAEFKIKE
+130 TVEFKIKD
-138 GAAIGTSV
+138 GAAIGNTE

-152 APSNL
+152 VPSNFNGDL
-157 AGEYLS
+157 IT
-163 VNSVYG
+163 VNSKNSYVK
-169 SVRVLCKH
+169 VLCKH

-190 TKDGVTEVICKKCGD
+190 TKDGVTEVKCKKCGE

-210 TVKSTG
+210 TVKS
-216 HKFGEYEVVTE
+216 
-227 ATCSKDGLKRR
+227 
-238 TCSVCNEVEEVKIPA
+238 
-253 TGNHTAVTKV
+253 
-263 TKKAT
+263 
-268 CTTAGEKVTKCS
+268 
-280 VCDKVLSTEEIPATG
+280 TG

-375 KFGEYEVVTE
+375 KFGEYKVVTE

-421 TKKATCTTAGEKV
+421 TKKATCTTAGEKI

-636 DTSIYVMIM
+636 DTSIYVMIV
-645 AVIMIMV
+645 AVIMMMA